1 MSAMQEIRKRFQAI
15 LEALDSLAEQSSDD
29 ALEDMN
35 AELEDALFMLSDIDT
50 GSEDW
55 REELRDM
62 LETLEELRGLQCL
75 NARGEAIPLLTP
87 EEEIE
92 SRAGWEKITAVEN
105 HSILN
110 LQNNELSRPVPRLVD
125 GAKMLYDFVYG
136 EEGSEEMSEEALTE

>member
-35 AELEDALFMLSDIDT
+35 AELEDALFMLSEIDT

-62 LETLEELRGLQCL
+62 LETLDALRVDYARRPDTSAIAGQMEGLICMAEGL
-75 NARGEAIPLLTP
+75 VNTDEGGE
-87 EEEIE
+87 
-92 SRAGWEKITAVEN
+92 
-105 HSILN
+105 
-110 LQNNELSRPVPRLVD
+110 
-125 GAKMLYDFVYG
+125 
-136 EEGSEEMSEEALTE
+136 